1 MNPTQL
7 SIMILVTFLAGL
19 ATGFPL
25 AFVMAGVGILFGVV
39 FMGGPNILPLY
50 MTRIWDNV
58 DNWDTIAVPMFIIMG
73 NFLAQSGIAENLFT
87 SFRSLMGPLKGG
99 LAIGVMI
106 VATIFAACVGVV
118 AASIGTIG
126 VLATPV
132 MFKAGYNKD
141 ITLGTIM
148 AGGCLGIL
156 IPPSIML
163 VIMGSSAGLS
173 VGKLMAGA
181 LLPGLLLSALYIIY
195 IILACQIHPEWG
207 PPIPAEERA
216 AISTG
221 KKFKDA
227 AVNLIPPVILV
238 AGVLGSIFTGAATP
252 TEAAGVGALVA
263 FLMVIAYRKMSWK
276 VIIDVIEGS
285 ARFTCM
291 MLMLQMG
298 ARFFGVTF
306 IGVGGG
312 DVIRDVIM
320 STGSKWGAFFI
331 MQLVYF
337 VLGFFIDWFSIIL
350 ITFPLFFPIVA
361 KLGFDPIWF
370 AIVVAVNLQSSFM
383 TPPFGYAL
391 FYMVPIVPPGV
402 TLFDIYHS
410 VIPFVIII
418 MVFGIA
424 FCIIYPPIITWLP
437 SLM

>member
-1 MNPTQL
+1 MNPTQITL
-7 SIMILVTFLAGL
+7 LILVTFLAGL
-19 ATGFPL
+19 ASGFPL
-25 AFVMAGVGILFGVV
+25 AFIMAGEGIIFGVV

-58 DNWDTIAVPMFIIMG
+58 DNWDTIAVPMFILMG
-73 NFLAQSGIAENLFT
+73 NFLNFSGIATGLFT
-87 SFRSLMGPLKGG
+87 SFRTLMGPLKGG
-99 LAIGVMI
+99 LALGVMI
-106 VATIFAACVGVV
+106 VATIFAACTGVV

-132 MFKAGYNKD
+132 MFQAKFNKD
-141 ITLGTIM
+141 LTLGTIM

-163 VIMGSSAGLS
+163 VIMGSTAGLS

-181 LLPGLLLSALYIIY
+181 VLPGLLLSALYLIY
-195 IILACQIHPEWG
+195 IIIVCQIHPEWG

-216 AISTG
+216 ATPMG
-221 KKFKDA
+221 KKLWDA
-227 AVNLIPPVILV
+227 AVAMIPPIILV

-252 TEAAGVGALVA
+252 TESAGVGAFVA
-263 FLMVIAYRKMSWK
+263 CLMVIAYRKMTWK
-276 VIIDVIEGS
+276 IMVQVVEQT

-312 DVIRDVIM
+312 DVISGVIM

-370 AIVVAVNLQSSFM
+370 AIVVAVNLQASFL

-402 TLFDIYHS
+402 TLFDIYHA

-418 MVFGIA
+418 FVGLA
-424 FCIIYPPIITWLP
+424 LCVLYPPIITWLP

>member
-1 MNPTQL
+1 MNPT
-7 SIMILVTFLAGL
+7 SITILILVVFLAGL

-25 AFVMAGVGILFGVV
+25 AFIMAGIGIIFGVV
-39 FMGGPNILPLY
+39 FMGPEVIPMY
-50 MTRIWDNV
+50 MSRIWETV

-73 NFLAQSGIAENLFT
+73 NFLAQSGIAEGLFS
-87 SFRSLMGPLKGG
+87 SFRSLMGPIKGG

-106 VATIFAACVGVV
+106 VATVFAACVGVV

-141 ITLGTIM
+141 ISLGTIM

-163 VIMGSSAGLS
+163 VIMGVTAGLS

-181 LLPGLLLSALYIIY
+181 LLPGLMLSALYIIY
-195 IILACQIHPEWG
+195 IFVACQIHPEWG
-207 PPIPAEERA
+207 PPIPAAERA
-216 AISTG
+216 LVPISKRITG
-221 KKFKDA
+221 A
-227 AVNLIPPVILV
+227 MVNLVPPCVLV
-238 AGVLGSIFTGAATP
+238 AGVLGTIFTGVATP
-252 TEAAGVGALVA
+252 TEAAGVGAFVA

-276 VIIDVIEGS
+276 VIRDVAETS
-285 ARFTCM
+285 CRFVCM

-298 ARFFGVTF
+298 ARFFGCTF

-320 STGSKWGAFFI
+320 MTGTTWGAFII

-350 ITFPLFFPIVA
+350 ITFPLFFPIVTR
-361 KLGFDPIWF
+361 LGFDPIWF
-370 AIVVAVNLQSSFM
+370 AIVVAVNLQASFM

-402 TLFDIYHS
+402 TLLDIYHA
-410 VIPFVIII
+410 VIPFVFII

-424 FCIIYPPIITWLP
+424 LCVFFPPIITWLP

>member
-1 MNPTQL
+1 MNPTQI
-7 SIMILVTFLAGL
+7 SILILVTFLAGL
-19 ATGFPL
+19 ASGFPL
-25 AFVMAGVGILFGVV
+25 AFIMAGEGIIFGVI
-39 FMGGPNILPLY
+39 FMGPGIIPMY
-50 MTRIWDNV
+50 MSRIWETV

-73 NFLAQSGIAENLFT
+73 NFLAQSGIAEGLFT

-181 LLPGLLLSALYIIY
+181 LLPGLMLSALYIIY
-195 IILACQIHPEWG
+195 IIVACQIHPEWG
-207 PPIPAEERA
+207 PAIPAEERA
-216 AISTG
+216 SISTG
-221 KKFKDA
+221 KKFKDI

-238 AGVLGSIFTGAATP
+238 AGVLGTIFTGAATP
-252 TEAAGVGALVA
+252 TEAAGVGAFVA

-276 VIIDVIEGS
+276 VIRDVAETS
-285 ARFTCM
+285 CRFVCM

-298 ARFFGVTF
+298 ARFFGCTF

-312 DVIRDVIM
+312 DVIRDVVM
-320 STGSKWGAFFI
+320 MTGTKWGAFII

-350 ITFPLFFPIVA
+350 ITFPLFFPIVT

-402 TLFDIYHS
+402 TLLDIYHS

-424 FCIIYPPIITWLP
+424 LCIFYPPIITWLP

>member
-1 MNPTQL
+1 MNPTQI
-7 SIMILVTFLAGL
+7 SILILVTFLAGL

-25 AFVMAGVGILFGVV
+25 AFIMAGEGIIFGVI
-39 FMGGPNILPLY
+39 FMGGGIIPMY
-50 MTRIWDNV
+50 MSRIWETV

-73 NFLAQSGIAENLFT
+73 NFLAQSGIAEGLFT
-87 SFRSLMGPLKGG
+87 SFRSIMGPVKGG
-99 LAIGVMI
+99 LAVGVMI

-132 MFKAGYNKD
+132 MFKAKFNKD
-141 ITLGTIM
+141 LTLGTIM

-163 VIMGSSAGLS
+163 VIMGASAGLS

-181 LLPGLLLSALYIIY
+181 LLPGLMLSALYLIY
-195 IILACQIHPEWG
+195 IIIVCQIHPEWG
-207 PPIPAEERA
+207 PAIPAEERA
-216 AISTG
+216 AIPMG
-221 KKFKDA
+221 KKLTDA
-227 AVNLIPPVILV
+227 AVNLIPPVILI
-238 AGVLGSIFTGAATP
+238 AGVLGTIFTGAATP
-252 TEAAGVGALVA
+252 TEAAGFGAFVA

-276 VIIDVIEGS
+276 VIRDVAES
-285 ARFTCM
+285 SCRFVCM

-298 ARFFGVTF
+298 ARFFGCTF

-312 DVIRDVIM
+312 DVIASVVM
-320 STGSKWGAFFI
+320 STGSKWGAFAI

-361 KLGFDPIWF
+361 RLGFDPIWF
-370 AIVVAVNLQSSFM
+370 AIVVAVNLQASFL

-402 TLFDIYHS
+402 TLLDIYRS